1 MKNLNKILTVAVV
14 LSAFAT
20 ASQATADEAF
30 LSPRAKANQPH
41 YAPAGSSSVND
52 PDLVKDHPAGNAK
65 AWEQTHRT
73 RTEPSTVMT
82 PSTAVVS
89 VGYKAV
95 GADGIA
101 ASPKLRQQLDD
112 RAMQPIMVAPLK

>member
-1 MKNLNKILTVAVV
+1 MKNLNKVLAVAVV

-20 ASQATADEAF
+20 ASQATADEPF

-41 YAPAGSSSVND
+41 YAPAGSSINS
-52 PDLVKDHPAGNAK
+52 PDLVKDRPTGNAK

-73 RTEPSTVMT
+73 RMEPSTAVT
-82 PSTAVVS
+82 SSTAVVS

-101 ASPKLRQQLDD
+101 ASPKVRQHLDEQGT
-112 RAMQPIMVAPLK
+112 QPIMVAPLK